1 MSEHL
6 ETQDLDW
13 NEILKKIQGLATSG
27 TARLA
32 LENIRAWATP
42 QEALRHLEKIF
53 DATEILGL
61 GTRPFMESLD
71 LFEPWY
77 SRIKRN
83 AVLKT
88 LEIRDVRTFCLEI
101 IALKEVFN
109 RSKNSWSKEGLLRLM
124 KAEEPLSAID
134 QIMTPRGDIR
144 SDASETLYR
153 LFNEKENL
161 GRQIQNSLDRL
172 VNDHQMQSYLQ
183 DKYVTTREGRWVLPV
198 RSGSQH
204 SVGGVIHGS
213 SQTKQTVFMEPEVVI
228 PLNNRLRQVEVE
240 IEDEIERLLNQLS
253 AYLFTQSGDF
263 ASSKEALLEAD
274 QIFAQGQWSLMIEAQ
289 GFEFSE
295 NEIFLVDVKHPLL
308 VVNGKN
314 PVPNSVHLKP
324 EKSILLLSGPNAGG
338 KTVLLKSIGLASQ
351 MARCGLPICAGE
363 GSRLPFFKKIVV
375 GIGDS
380 QNVDQDL
387 STFAA
392 HLKMLEKATHL
403 KGSDSLVLVDEI
415 CGSTDPEEGS
425 ALARSFIEKFSSQGI
440 FAVITSHLGPLKI
453 GWKESDTIL
462 NGSLEYDN
470 KSGKPTY
477 HFIQGI
483 PGDSLALQTARRVGV
498 PKEIIERAV
507 EFLSPAQRERIMA
520 LDQIDQ
526 IKADLHLLQDSLKK
540 EQNKARF
547 EKEKYEKLKA
557 QLEKEKE
564 GLLEKTV
571 KSAEK
576 KIEDLIS
583 HAKVDQTFTRHRTLQ
598 EIKHQLP
605 EIVKSRPGT
614 GSAAT
619 TVTTAEEFGKYYPPG
634 TKVFVPSLSQDGLI
648 QSAPNSKGEVLV
660 LSNSIR
666 LMLSWKD
673 LKPPAQAQN
682 PTANLVRRSSSIS
695 VALQD
700 QDRTLDLRGKTTEEA
715 LRELEDEL
723 DQAIISKED
732 RLKIVH
738 GHGTEALKKAI
749 RTFLSRSLYV
759 KKWKA
764 GSPEQGGDGITWV
777 ELSDEGTSSV

>member
-1 MSEHL
+1 MSE
-6 ETQDLDW
+6 TKDLDW
-13 NEILKKIQGLATSG
+13 GEILRKIQSLATSG
-27 TARLA
+27 TAKLSLEDLSPKKSPEEARA
-32 LENIRAWATP
+32 HLENI
-42 QEALRHLEKIF
+42 F
-53 DATEILGL
+53 DAAEILGA

-88 LEIRDVRTFCLEI
+88 LEIKDVRSFCLETV
-101 IALKEVFN
+101 ALNEVVG
-109 RSKNSWSKEGLLRLM
+109 RSQNSWSQSCRNRLM
-124 KAEEPLSAID
+124 RAEEPLSAID
-134 QIMTPRGDIR
+134 QILTPRGDIR

-161 GRQIQNSLDRL
+161 GRQIQTSLDRL

-240 IEDEIERLLNQLS
+240 IEDEIERLLHQLS
-253 AYLFTQSGDF
+253 AYLYTLSSDF
-263 ASSKEALLEAD
+263 ASSKEMLLEAD
-274 QIFAQGQWSLMIEAQ
+274 QLFAQAQWSLMIEAKS
-289 GFEFSE
+289 FEFSDK
-295 NEIFLVDVKHPLL
+295 EIFLIDVKHPLL
-308 VVNGKN
+308 VINGKN
-314 PVPNSVHLKP
+314 PVPNTVHLSP
-324 EKSILLLSGPNAGG
+324 EKSLLLLSGPNAGG

-351 MARCGLPICAGE
+351 MARCGLPIAAGE
-363 GSRLPFFKKIVV
+363 GSRLPFFKKVVV

-392 HLKMLEKATHL
+392 HLKMLDKATQL
-403 KGSDSLVLVDEI
+403 QGSDSLVLVDEI
-415 CGSTDPEEGS
+415 CGSTDPDEGS
-425 ALARSFIEKFSSQGI
+425 ALARSFIEKFSAQGI
-440 FAVITSHLGPLKI
+440 YGVITSHLGPLKI
-453 GWKESDTIL
+453 GWKETDHIL

-477 HFIQGI
+477 NFIQGI

-498 PKEIIERAV
+498 QKEIIDRAL
-507 EFLSPAQRERIMA
+507 EFLSPAQRERMMA

-547 EKEKYEKLKA
+547 EKEKYEKLRE
-557 QLEKEKE
+557 QIEVEKENILGKA
-564 GLLEKTV
+564 V

-576 KIEDLIS
+576 KIEDMIS
-583 HAKVDQTFTRHRTLQ
+583 QAKVDQTFTRHRTLQ

-614 GSAAT
+614 LSAGAISANT
-619 TVTTAEEFGKYYPPG
+619 SEEFGKLYPPG
-634 TKVFVPSLSQDGLI
+634 TKVYVPSLNQDGII
-648 QSAPNSKGEVLV
+648 QSSPNGKGEVLV

-666 LMLSWKD
+666 LMLSWRE

-715 LRELEDEL
+715 LRELEDAL
-723 DQAIISKED
+723 DQAVLSKED
-732 RLKIVH
+732 RLKVVH
-738 GHGTEALKKAI
+738 GHGTEVLKKAV

-777 ELSDEGTSSV
+777 ELSDEGTGSV

>member
-1 MSEHL
+1 MIDVK
-6 ETQDLDW
+6 DLDW
-13 NEILKKIQGLATSG
+13 DEILRHIQSLATSG
-27 TARLA
+27 TAKLA
-32 LENIRAWATP
+32 LQGISPLSDPGSAKT
-42 QEALRHLEKIF
+42 HLQKVF
-53 DATEILGL
+53 DATEILAL
-61 GTRPFMESLD
+61 GSRPFMESLD

-77 SRIKRN
+77 SRVRRK

-88 LEIRDVRTFCLEI
+88 LEIKDVRSFCLEI
-101 IALKEVFN
+101 VALKEVFN
-109 RSKNSWSKEGLLRLM
+109 KCANPWSRNSNLQLM

-134 QIMTPRGDIR
+134 QIMTPRGEIR
-144 SDASETLYR
+144 SDASETLFR

-172 VNDHQMQSYLQ
+172 VNDQQMQSYLQ
-183 DKYVTTREGRWVLPV
+183 DKFVTTREGRWVLPV

-240 IEDEIERLLNQLS
+240 IEDEIERLLHQLS
-253 AYLFTQSGDF
+253 DYIASQAAGLAQSR
-263 ASSKEALLEAD
+263 EVLLEAD
-274 QIFAQGQWSLMIEAQ
+274 QIFAQGQWSMMIDGV
-289 GFEFSE
+289 GFDFSE
-295 NEIFLVDVKHPLL
+295 DEIFLNDVKHPLL
-308 VVNGKN
+308 VATAKN

-324 EKSILLLSGPNAGG
+324 DKSILLLSGPNAGG
-338 KTVLLKSIGLASQ
+338 KTILLKSIGLASQ

-363 GSRLPFFKKIVV
+363 GSRLPFFKKVVV

-380 QNVDQDL
+380 QNVGQDL

-392 HLKMLEKATHL
+392 HLKMLEAATKL
-403 KGSDSLVLVDEI
+403 SGSDSLILVDEI
-415 CGSTDPEEGS
+415 CGSTDPDEGS
-425 ALARSFIEKFSSQGI
+425 ALARAFIEKFSERGS

-453 GWKESDTIL
+453 GWKDSDRVL

-483 PGDSLALQTARRVGV
+483 AGDSLALQTARRVGV
-498 PKEIIERAV
+498 PKDIIDRAV
-507 EFLSPAQRERIMA
+507 EFMSPAQRERIMA

-526 IKADLHLLQDSLKK
+526 IKSDLHLLQDSLKK
-540 EQNKARF
+540 EQNKARS
-547 EKEKYEKLKA
+547 EKEKYEKLRT
-557 QLEKEKE
+557 QMEKEKE
-564 GLLEKTV
+564 ALLTKTV
-571 KSAEK
+571 RSAEK

-583 HAKVDQTFTRHRTLQ
+583 HAKVDQTFTRHRSLQ
-598 EIKHQLP
+598 EIKTQLP
-605 EIVKSRPGT
+605 EIVKSRPG
-614 GSAAT
+614 AT
-619 TVTTAEEFGKYYPPG
+619 ATSTVTTAEEFGKFYPPG
-634 TKVFVPSLSQDGLI
+634 TKVFVPTLGQDGII
-648 QSAPNSKGEVLV
+648 QSNPNSRGEVLV

-682 PTANLVRRSSSIS
+682 PTANLVRRSTSVS

-715 LRELEDEL
+715 IRELDDEL
-723 DQAIISKED
+723 DQAVVSKED

-738 GHGTEALKKAI
+738 GHGTEALKKAV

-764 GSPEQGGDGITWV
+764 GSPEQGGDGVTWV
-777 ELSDEGTSSV
+777 EISDDGASTV

>member
-1 MSEHL
+1 MREKL

-13 NEILKKIQGLATSG
+13 DEILRKIQSLATSG
-27 TARLA
+27 TAKLV
-32 LENIRAWATP
+32 LESIQPWETP
-42 QEALRHLEKIF
+42 AEARSHMDKIF

-71 LFEPWY
+71 LFEPWH

-88 LEIRDVRTFCLEI
+88 LEIKDVRSFCLEI
-101 IALKEVFN
+101 VALKEVFS
-109 RSKNSWSKEGLLRLM
+109 RSNSSWSKNCLLQLM

-134 QIMTPRGDIR
+134 QILTPRGDIR

-204 SVGGVIHGS
+204 SVGGLIHGS

-240 IEDEIERLLNQLS
+240 IEDEIERLLHQLS
-253 AYLFTQSGDF
+253 AYLFTQSSDF
-263 ASSKEALLEAD
+263 SSSKEVLLEAD
-274 QIFAQGQWSLMIEAQ
+274 QIFAQGQWTLMIEAQ
-289 GFEFSE
+289 SFEFTE

-308 VVNGKN
+308 VVNGKK

-338 KTVLLKSIGLASQ
+338 KTVLLKSVGLASQ

-403 KGSDSLVLVDEI
+403 KGSDCLVLVDEI
-415 CGSTDPEEGS
+415 CGSTDPDEGS
-425 ALARSFIEKFSSQGI
+425 ALARSFIEKFSANGI

-453 GWKESDTIL
+453 GWKDSDHVL

-498 PKEIIERAV
+498 PKDIIDRAV
-507 EFLSPAQRERIMA
+507 EFLTPAQRERIMA

-526 IKADLHLLQDSLKK
+526 IKADLHLLQNSLKK

-547 EKEKYEKLKA
+547 EREKYEKLRT
-557 QLEKEKE
+557 QLEKEKGE
-564 GLLEKTV
+564 VLEKTL
-571 KSAEK
+571 KSAER

-583 HAKVDQTFTRHRTLQ
+583 HAKVDQTFTRHRNLQ

-605 EIVKSRPGT
+605 EIVKSRPGQT
-614 GSAAT
+614 GSPSVST
-619 TVTTAEEFGKYYPPG
+619 SDEFGRHYPPG
-634 TKVFVPSLSQDGLI
+634 TKVFVPSLSQDGII
-648 QSAPNSKGEVLV
+648 QSTPNSKGEVLV

-682 PTANLVRRSSSIS
+682 PTASLVRRSSTIS
-695 VALQD
+695 VPLQD

-715 LRELEDEL
+715 LRDLEDEL
-723 DQAIISKED
+723 DQAIVSKED

-738 GHGTEALKKAI
+738 GHGTEALKKAV

-764 GSPEQGGDGITWV
+764 GSPEQGGDGVTWV
-777 ELSDEGTSSV
+777 ELSDENGGSL

>member
-1 MSEHL
+1 MSEIR
-6 ETQDLDW
+6 ELDW
-13 NEILKKIQGLATSG
+13 DEILRHIQSLATSG
-27 TARLA
+27 MAKLTLEKISPCGDPAAARA
-32 LENIRAWATP
+32 
-42 QEALRHLEKIF
+42 QMQKIF
-53 DATEILGL
+53 DASEILAQ

-77 SRIKRN
+77 SRVRRN

-101 IALKEVFN
+101 IALGEVL
-109 RSKNSWSKEGLLRLM
+109 SKTNNSWSQQTSSQLM
-124 KAEEPLSAID
+124 RAEEPLSAID

-153 LFNEKENL
+153 LFNEKEKL
-161 GRQIQNSLDRL
+161 GRQIQSSLDRL

-183 DKYVTTREGRWVLPV
+183 DKFVTTREGRWVLPI

-213 SQTKQTVFMEPEVVI
+213 SHTKQTVFMEPEVVI
-228 PLNNRLRQVEVE
+228 PMNNRLRQVEVE
-240 IEDEIERLLNQLS
+240 IEDEIERLLHQLS
-253 AYLFTQSGDF
+253 QYLFSQAKDF
-263 ASSKEALLEAD
+263 ETSKEILLQAD
-274 QIFAQGQWSLMIEAQ
+274 QIFAQAQWSILVDAAP
-289 GFEFSE
+289 FEFSE
-295 NEIFLVDVKHPLL
+295 EEIFLNEVKHPLL
-308 VVNGKN
+308 VANNKN
-314 PVPNSVHLKP
+314 PVPNSVHLTP

-351 MARCGLPICAGE
+351 MARCGLPICSGE

-380 QNVDQDL
+380 QSVDQDL

-392 HLKMLEKATHL
+392 HLKMLEAATHL
-403 KGSDSLVLVDEI
+403 QGPGSLILVDEI
-415 CGSTDPEEGS
+415 CGSTDPDEGA
-425 ALARSFIEKFSSQGI
+425 ALARAFIEKFSRQKTFGI
-440 FAVITSHLGPLKI
+440 ITSHLSPLKI
-453 GWKESDTIL
+453 GWTDQDHVL

-470 KSGKPTY
+470 KTGKPTY
-477 HFIQGI
+477 NFIQGI

-507 EFLSPAQRERIMA
+507 EFMSPAQRERIMA

-526 IKADLHLLQDSLKK
+526 IKSDLHLLQDSLKK

-547 EKEKYEKLKA
+547 EKEKYEKLRL
-557 QLEKEKE
+557 QMEKEKE
-564 GLLEKTV
+564 TILSKTV
-571 KSAEK
+571 RSAEK

-583 HAKVDQTFTRHRTLQ
+583 HAKVDQTFTRHRSLQ
-598 EIKHQLP
+598 EIKTQLP
-605 EIVKSRPGT
+605 EIVKSRPSSGAT
-614 GSAAT
+614 AAT
-619 TVTTAEEFGKYYPPG
+619 AVTSEEFGKFYPPG
-634 TKVFVPSLSQDGLI
+634 TKVYVPTLGQDGII
-648 QSAPNSKGEVLV
+648 QSTPNSKGEVLV

-673 LKPPAQAQN
+673 LKPPVQAQN

-723 DQAIISKED
+723 DQAVVSKDD
-732 RLKIVH
+732 RIKVVH
-738 GHGTEALKKAI
+738 GHGTEVLKKAV

-777 ELSDEGTSSV
+777 ELSDDHAGSV

>member
-1 MSEHL
+1 VSEL
-6 ETQDLDW
+6 KDLDW
-13 NEILKKIQGLATSG
+13 KEILHHIQTFATSG
-27 TARLA
+27 TAK
-32 LENIRAWATP
+32 LEIEKIAPLPTP
-42 QEALRHLEKIF
+42 TAAQGQMLKIF
-53 DATEILGL
+53 DGAEILAL

-71 LFEPWY
+71 LFEAWY
-77 SRIKRN
+77 SRVRRK

-101 IALKEVFN
+101 LALKEVF
-109 RSKNSWSKEGLLRLM
+109 SKCSNSWSQNSLLQLM

-134 QIMTPRGDIR
+134 QIMTPRGEIR
-144 SDASETLYR
+144 SDASETLFR

-172 VNDHQMQSYLQ
+172 VNDQQMQSYLQ

-240 IEDEIERLLNQLS
+240 IEDEIERLLHQLS
-253 AYLFTQSGDF
+253 MYLANQANDF
-263 ASSKEALLEAD
+263 AKSREILLEAD
-274 QIFAQGQWSLMIEAQ
+274 QIFAQSQWSMLIEAQ
-289 GFEFSE
+289 AFEFSS
-295 NEIFLVDVKHPLL
+295 NEIFLNEVKHPLL
-308 VVNGKN
+308 VAAAKN
-314 PVPNSVHLKP
+314 PVPNSVHLRP

-351 MARCGLPICAGE
+351 MAACGLPICAGE
-363 GSRLPFFKKIVV
+363 GSRLPFFKKIIV

-380 QNVDQDL
+380 QNVGQDL

-392 HLKMLEKATHL
+392 HLKMLEAATLL
-403 KGSDSLVLVDEI
+403 KGPDSLILVDEI

-425 ALARSFIEKFSSQGI
+425 ALARAFIEKFSSVGA

-453 GWKESDTIL
+453 GWTETDRVM
-462 NGSLEYDN
+462 NGSLEYDA

-477 HFIQGI
+477 NFIQGI
-483 PGDSLALQTARRVGV
+483 AGDSLALQTARRVGV
-498 PKEIIERAV
+498 AKDIIDRAV
-507 EFLSPAQRERIMA
+507 DFMSPAQRERIQA
-520 LDQIDQ
+520 LDQLDQ
-526 IKADLHLLQDSLKK
+526 IKSDLHLLQESLKK
-540 EQNKARF
+540 DQSKARA
-547 EKEKYEKLKA
+547 EKEKYEKLRE

-564 GLLEKTV
+564 NLLSKTL
-571 KSAEK
+571 KTAEK

-583 HAKVDQTFTRHRTLQ
+583 HAKVDQTFTRHRSLQ
-598 EIKHQLP
+598 EIKTQLP
-605 EIVKSRPGT
+605 EIVKSRPGIST
-614 GSAAT
+614 T
-619 TVTTAEEFGKYYPPG
+619 NTVTTSEEFGKFYPPG
-634 TKVFVPSLSQDGLI
+634 TKVFVPALGQDGLI
-648 QSAPNSKGEVLV
+648 QSTPNSKGEVLV

-666 LMLSWKD
+666 LMLSWKE

-723 DQAIISKED
+723 DHAIVSKED
-732 RLKIVH
+732 RLKVVH
-738 GHGTEALKKAI
+738 GHGTEVLKKAV

-764 GSPEQGGDGITWV
+764 GSPEQGGDGVTWV
-777 ELSDEGTSSV
+777 ELSDDGASTV